1 MQFRRSRLSAWLCV
15 ITAAATIRAA
25 DPPPVI
31 DSIQSAM
38 QTFVDDGQ
46 LSGAVTLVAHKG
58 KVIHHGAVGLA
69 DIESKRPMTTDS
81 LFWVASMTKP
91 ITATAV
97 LTLQD
102 SGKLNVDDPVSKYIP
117 EFADQVLE
125 VTKQR
130 PGTTLTIRH
139 LMTHTNG
146 LVSPAWPDGGE
157 TRSLEEQAHDIASQ
171 PLKFEPG
178 SKWQYGHGLTVAGRI
193 VEIVSGLP
201 FDEHVRRT
209 ITDPLGMHDTTFA
222 LSDEQRSRLVTV
234 YKLNDNKS
242 TLIPA
247 KHKYVTP
254 NPAVKITPAP
264 SGGLFS
270 SAGDMARF
278 YQMILNGGQL
288 HGDRIVSVNAVH
300 KMTTIQSGD
309 VVTGFTPGNGW
320 GLGWCVVKEPQGVTE
335 LLSPGTFGHGGAY
348 GTQGWVDPQREMIL
362 VLMIQRPDLG
372 NSDGSTIREAF
383 QEAAVGAISAGD

>member
-1 MQFRRSRLSAWLCV
+1 
-15 ITAAATIRAA
+15 
-25 DPPPVI
+25 
-31 DSIQSAM
+31 
-38 QTFVDDGQ
+38 
-46 LSGAVTLVAHKG
+46 
-58 KVIHHGAVGLA
+58 
-69 DIESKRPMTTDS
+69 
-81 LFWVASMTKP
+81 MTKP

-125 VTKQR
+125 ETKQ
-130 PGTTLTIRH
+130 PPQTTLTIKH
-139 LMTHTNG
+139 LLTHTNG
-146 LVSPAWPDGGE
+146 LASPPWPDGGD
-157 TRSLEEQAHDIASQ
+157 TRSLEEQGLDLARR

-178 SKWQYGHGLTVAGRI
+178 SKWQYGYGLTVAGRI
-193 VEIVSGLP
+193 IEIDSGLP
-201 FDEHVRRT
+201 FDEYVRRT

-222 LSDEQRSRLVTV
+222 LNDEQRSRLVTV
-234 YKLNDNKS
+234 YRLNDDKS
-242 TLIPA
+242 ALVPA

-254 NPAVKITPAP
+254 DPEVKITPAP

-278 YQMILNGGQL
+278 YQMVLSGGQL
-288 HGDRIVSVNAVH
+288 HGERIVSVSAVH
-300 KMTTIQSGD
+300 NMTTIQSGD

-320 GLGWCVVKEPQGVTE
+320 GLGWCVVKEPQGVTQ

-348 GTQGWVDPQREMIL
+348 GTQGWVDPERELIL

-372 NSDGSTIREAF
+372 NSDGSEVREAF
-383 QEAAVGAISAGD
+383 QAAAVGAVSP